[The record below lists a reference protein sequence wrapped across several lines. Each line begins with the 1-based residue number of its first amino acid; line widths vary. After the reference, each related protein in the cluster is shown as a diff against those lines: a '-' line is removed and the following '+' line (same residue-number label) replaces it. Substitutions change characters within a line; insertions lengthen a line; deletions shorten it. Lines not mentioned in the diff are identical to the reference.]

1 MGTNSSALTN
11 DQLKQ
16 YQCNTTFSQREI
28 CYLWDKFYEVCDVNE
43 KVAKGESNTIRASFD
58 QIKEMPELK
67 ENPFNQRICEVF
79 STVSEAILDRENS
92 VNNNETSNSM
102 SFENFL
108 DMVYIF
114 SEQASLGEKIKYAF
128 KIYDEDNDGYIGRD
142 DLHSIVSL
150 MTKKQS
156 DISGIDQ
163 GIKNEYYL
171 TDQEITIITDKIME
185 ESDIDHDQRLSTIE
199 FESIVL
205 QAPHFVSVFNIRF

>member
-1 MGTNSSALTN
+1 MGTNTSALTD

-16 YQCNTTFSQREI
+16 YQCNTTFSRREI
-28 CYLWDKFYEVCDVNE
+28 CYLWDKFYEVCDIKE

-79 STVSEAILDRENS
+79 GTASEVILDRGNS
-92 VNNNETSNSM
+92 SAANNETNSL

-114 SEQASLGEKIKYAF
+114 SEQASLGEKIKHAF

-156 DISGIDQ
+156 DISSTDQ
-163 GIKNEYYL
+163 GIENKYL
-171 TDQEITIITDKIME
+171 TDQEITIITNKIME
-185 ESDIDHDQRLSTIE
+185 ESDVDHDQRLSTIE

>member
-1 MGTNSSALTN
+1 MGTNTSALTH

-16 YQCNTTFSQREI
+16 YQRNTTFSQRKI
-28 CYLWDKFYEVCDVNE
+28 CYLWDKFYKVCDINE
-43 KVAKGESNTIRASFD
+43 KVAKGESNTIWATFD
-58 QIKEMPELK
+58 QIKAMPELR

-79 STVSEAILDRENS
+79 STANNDTNS
-92 VNNNETSNSM
+92 L

-114 SEQASLGEKIKYAF
+114 SEQASLEEKIKYAF

-156 DISGIDQ
+156 DISGTDQ
-163 GIKNEYYL
+163 SKNEYL
-171 TDQEITIITDKIME
+171 TDQEITVITDKIME
-185 ESDIDHDQRLSTIE
+185 ESDVDHDQRLSIIE
-199 FESIVL
+199 FKSIVS
-205 QAPHFVSVFNIRF
+205 QVPHFVSIFQIRF